1 MKEFDDALFD
11 ALRKL
16 PDLLKYLVNEK
27 GRFEENDEIHLLV
40 NPSGSCE
47 IHIALWVEEDFDDLD
62 EFIHYMEE
70 EIYKR

>member
-11 ALRKL
+11 ALKKL
-16 PDLLKYLVNEK
+16 PELVKYLSEEK
-27 GRFEENDEIHLLV
+27 GRYEEDDEIHLHV
-40 NPSGSCE
+40 NPNGSCE

-62 EFIHYMEE
+62 EFIHYMED